1 MFNSNLFENRPTR
14 AEIHLSNL
22 EDNISVIKDII
33 GSRKIL
39 GIVKANAYGHGLVEI
54 SQKLEELKLDYL
66 GVAYI
71 EEALWLREKGIK
83 IPILVLGA
91 IDNNQISLFLQN
103 DIDITG
109 SSIEKLENISIAAQK
124 LNVKARVH
132 LKIDTGMGRIGVQ
145 WDRKEQFLKK
155 AFSLPNIE
163 IVGIF
168 SHFADSYDNPSFTD
182 LQLERFNTVLEYV
195 KKYFSLPPLI
205 HLANSGA
212 ISRKL
217 EESFFTMVR
226 PGIMMYGYSLNKDI
240 QNLLKPMMQF
250 KTKVLYFKVLQKGS
264 PVGYANT
271 YITKS
276 QERIITLPVGYADG
290 YPRSLSNRGIILLN
304 GKEYPVIGR
313 ICMDQCMASLG
324 IDGEG
329 YVGDEVE
336 LWGDRIS
343 LHDVSKRSERS
354 MWDLLSNVTERVP
367 RKYIK
372 YFPRN
377 EY

>member
-1 MFNSNLFENRPTR
+1 MFNSNLFKNRPTR

-22 EDNISVIKDII
+22 ENNISVIKNIV

-71 EEALWLREKGIK
+71 EEALWLRKKGIK

-212 ISRKL
+212 ISREL

-226 PGIMMYGYSLNKDI
+226 PGIMMYGYSLNKDLQKI
-240 QNLLKPMMQF
+240 LKPAMQF

-290 YPRSLSNRGIILLN
+290 YPRSLSNRGTILLN
-304 GKEYPVIGR
+304 GKKYPVIGR

-372 YFPRN
+372 
-377 EY
+377 

>member
-1 MFNSNLFENRPTR
+1 MSKSNLFENRPTR
-14 AEIHLSNL
+14 AEIYLNNL
-22 EDNISVIKDII
+22 ENNISVIKDIV
-33 GSRKIL
+33 GMRKIL

-54 SQKLEELKLDYL
+54 SKKLEELNLDYL

-71 EEALWLREKGIK
+71 EEALWLRKNGIK

-91 IDNNQISLFLQN
+91 IDNDQINLYLQN

-109 SSIEKLENISIAAQK
+109 SSIEKLEHISISAKK
-124 LNVKARVH
+124 LNVKAKVH

-145 WDRKEQFLKK
+145 WDRKEEFLKK

-168 SHFADSYDNPSFTD
+168 SHFADSFENPEFTN
-182 LQLERFNTVLEYV
+182 LQLERFNTVLKYV
-195 KKYFSLPPLI
+195 KEHYSLPPLI

-212 ISRKL
+212 ITRKL
-217 EESFFTMVR
+217 EDSFFTMVR
-226 PGIMMYGYSLNKDI
+226 PGIMMYGYSLDNKI
-240 QNLLKPMMQF
+240 QEKLKPVMQF

-264 PVGYANT
+264 PVGYAST

-276 QERIITLPVGYADG
+276 QERILTLPVGYADG
-290 YPRSLSNRGIILLN
+290 YPRSLSNKGIVYLN
-304 GKEYPVIGR
+304 GKKYPVVGR
-313 ICMDQCMASLG
+313 ICMDQCMVSLG
-324 IDGEG
+324 TNGEG

-336 LWGDRIS
+336 LWGNKIS
-343 LHDVSKRSERS
+343 LHDVAKRSERS

-372 YFPRN
+372 
-377 EY
+377 